1 MSQLKQ
7 LIKSGCVLT
16 ATGLLAACGGGGGGG
31 GGTAGI
37 AAAAPVV
44 VTSANAT
51 QVASASLGASDG
63 LSGNTTGILG
73 VVPAAVGSTP
83 STDVNIV
90 ETIIDQVRKAPQTGG
105 SGVSIAAVQNID
117 QPCDSGT
124 LSVSFNDADNSA
136 TLTTGDTVSMSA
148 NNCTF
153 SGVTMNGSISVS
165 NIVVTGDQVTPPY
178 SLQLSLTTSGF
189 SVSSGGEVAAING
202 DGTILEST
210 SDGIDGI
217 TVTSSFSG
225 AGIQLTA
232 GGETLTLTNYQIT
245 NVENETTGAY
255 SVAISATISISSLG
269 GSVTVTTDVPLSG
282 VFPYEAD
289 NGHIICTGDNSSV
302 TITVIDSTSVQL
314 DVDLNGDGTIDDT
327 VFKAWTNL

>member
-16 ATGLLAACGGGGGGG
+16 ATGLLVACGGGGSGG

-51 QVASASLGASDG
+51 QVASASLNASDG
-63 LSGNTTGILG
+63 LSGNTAGILG

-90 ETIIDQVRKAPQTGG
+90 ETIIDQVRKAPQTGS
-105 SGVSIAAVQNID
+105 SGVSIAAVQNVN
-117 QPCDSGT
+117 QNCDSGT
-124 LSVSFNDADNSA
+124 LNVSFNDADNSA
-136 TLTTGDTVSMSA
+136 TLTTGDSVSMSA

-202 DGTILEST
+202 DGTISEST
-210 SDGIDGI
+210 SDGV
-217 TVTSSFSG
+217 TFTSSFSG

-245 NVENETTGAY
+245 NIENGANDAY
-255 SVAISATISISSLG
+255 SVDISATISISSLG
-269 GSVTVTTDVPLSG
+269 GSVIVTTDVPLSG
-282 VFPYEAD
+282 VFPFEAD
-289 NGHIICTGDNSSV
+289 AGHITCTGDNSSV

-314 DVDLNGDGTIDDT
+314 EVDSDGDGIMDDT
-327 VFKAWTNL
+327 FPETWANL

>member
-16 ATGLLAACGGGGGGG
+16 ATGLLVACGGGGGSG

-51 QVASASLGASDG
+51 QVASASLNASDG
-63 LSGNTTGILG
+63 LSGNTAGILG
-73 VVPAAVGSTP
+73 IVPAAVGSTP
-83 STDVNIV
+83 SNDVNIV

-105 SGVSIAAVQNID
+105 SGVSIAAVQNIN
-117 QPCDSGT
+117 QNCDSGT
-124 LSVSFNDADNSA
+124 LNVSFNDADNSA

-202 DGTILEST
+202 DGTISEST
-210 SDGIDGI
+210 GDGI
-217 TVTSSFSG
+217 TFTSSFSG

-232 GGETLTLTNYQIT
+232 GGETLTLTSYQIT
-245 NVENETTGAY
+245 NVENEATGAY
-255 SVAISATISISSLG
+255 SVDISATISISSLG

-282 VFPYEAD
+282 VFPFEAD
-289 NGHIICTGDNSSV
+289 AGHITCTGDNSSV

-314 DVDLNGDGTIDDT
+314 DVDSDGDGIIDAT
-327 VFKAWTNL
+327 SNETWTNL

>member
-210 SDGIDGI
+210 SDG
-217 TVTSSFSG
+217 TTFTSSFSG

-245 NVENETTGAY
+245 NVENEATGAY
-255 SVAISATISISSLG
+255 SVDISATISISSLG

-289 NGHIICTGDNSSV
+289 AGHITCTGDNSSV
-302 TITVIDSTSVQL
+302 TINVIDSTSVQL
-314 DVDLNGDGTIDDT
+314 DVDLNGDGTIDDSLPET
-327 VFKAWTNL
+327 WTNL

>member
-16 ATGLLAACGGGGGGG
+16 ATGLLVACGGGGGSG

-51 QVASASLGASDG
+51 QVASASLNASDG
-63 LSGNTTGILG
+63 LSGNTAGILG
-73 VVPAAVGSTP
+73 IVPASVGSTP

-105 SGVSIAAVQNID
+105 SGVSIAAVQNIN
-117 QPCDSGT
+117 QNCDSGT
-124 LSVSFNDADNSA
+124 LNVSFNDADNSA

-202 DGTILEST
+202 DGTISEST
-210 SDGIDGI
+210 GDGI
-217 TVTSSFSG
+217 TFTSSFSG

-232 GGETLTLTNYQIT
+232 GGETLTLTSYQIT
-245 NVENETTGAY
+245 NVENEATGAY
-255 SVAISATISISSLG
+255 SVDISATISISSLG

-282 VFPYEAD
+282 VFPFEPDA
-289 NGHIICTGDNSSV
+289 GHITCTGDNSSV

-314 DVDLNGDGTIDDT
+314 DVDSD
-327 VFKAWTNL
+327 

>member
-16 ATGLLAACGGGGGGG
+16 ATGLLVACGGGGGGG

-44 VTSANAT
+44 VTPANAT

-63 LSGNTTGILG
+63 LSGNTAGILG
-73 VVPAAVGSTP
+73 AVPAAVGSTS

-105 SGVSIAAVQNID
+105 SDVSIAAVQNID

-124 LSVSFNDADNSA
+124 LNVSFNDADNSA
-136 TLTTGDTVSMSA
+136 TLTTGDSVSMSA

-202 DGTILEST
+202 DGTISEST
-210 SDGIDGI
+210 SDGV
-217 TVTSSFSG
+217 TFTSSFSG

-245 NVENETTGAY
+245 NIENGANDAY
-255 SVAISATISISSLG
+255 SVDISATISISSLG
-269 GSVTVTTDVPLSG
+269 GSVIVTTDVPLSG
-282 VFPYEAD
+282 VFPFEAD
-289 NGHIICTGDNSSV
+289 AGHITCAGDNSSV

-314 DVDLNGDGTIDDT
+314 EVDSDGDGIMDDT
-327 VFKAWTNL
+327 FTETWANL

>member
-16 ATGLLAACGGGGGGG
+16 ATGLLVACGGGGGGG

-44 VTSANAT
+44 VTPANAT

-63 LSGNTTGILG
+63 LSGNTAGILG
-73 VVPAAVGSTP
+73 AVPAAVGSTS

-105 SGVSIAAVQNID
+105 SDVSIAAVQNID

-124 LSVSFNDADNSA
+124 LNVSFNDADNSA
-136 TLTTGDTVSMSA
+136 TLTTGDSVSMSA

-202 DGTILEST
+202 DGTISEST
-210 SDGIDGI
+210 SDGV
-217 TVTSSFSG
+217 TFTSSFSG

-245 NVENETTGAY
+245 NIENGANDAY
-255 SVAISATISISSLG
+255 SVDISATISISSLG
-269 GSVTVTTDVPLSG
+269 GSVIVTTDVPLSG
-282 VFPYEAD
+282 VFPFEAD
-289 NGHIICTGDNSSV
+289 AGHITCTGDNSSV

-314 DVDLNGDGTIDDT
+314 EVDSDGDGIMDDT
-327 VFKAWTNL
+327 FPETWANL